1 MTASARLRIVAIGNR
16 MPGWVQAGFEEYRKR
31 LPRDFAVEL
40 RELALARRGADTARA
55 IEEEGHAL
63 LGALAPDE
71 LVVAL
76 EVNGQPW
83 STEELAARM
92 RIWRD
97 EGHRVAFLIGGP
109 DGLSA
114 ACRERATHCWSL
126 SRLTLPHPLVRVVLV
141 EQLYRA
147 WSILVAHP
155 YHR

>member
-1 MTASARLRIVAIGNR
+1 MTLSARLRIVALGTR
-16 MPGWVQAGFEEYRKR
+16 MPAWVQAGFEEYRKR
-31 LPRDFAVEL
+31 MPRDFAVEL
-40 RELALARRGADTARA
+40 RELALARRGADTARGV
-55 IEEEGHAL
+55 EEEGHAVL
-63 LGALAPDE
+63 AALAADE

-76 EVNGQPW
+76 EVGGQPW

-92 RIWRD
+92 GVWRD
-97 EGHRVAFLIGGP
+97 EGRRVAFVVGGP

-114 ACRERATHCWSL
+114 ACRERAAHCWSL
-126 SRLTLPHPLVRVVLV
+126 SRLTLPHPLVRVVLM

>member
-1 MTASARLRIVAIGNR
+1 MTVNARLRIVAIGNR

-31 LPRDFAVEL
+31 LPRDFALEL
-40 RELALARRGADTARA
+40 RELALARRGADTVRG
-55 IEEEGHAL
+55 IEEEGQAL

-76 EVNGQPW
+76 EVGGQPW
-83 STEELAARM
+83 STEELATRM
-92 RIWRD
+92 RVWRD
-97 EGHRVAFLIGGP
+97 EGRRVAFVVGGP

-114 ACRERATHCWSL
+114 ACRERAAHSWSL
-126 SRLTLPHPLVRVVLV
+126 SRLTLPHPLVRVVLM